1 MNEQRTNKPKVKSK
15 ESRIKNRRCREKKSI
30 FNNAPPASNSCEC
43 KIVFLKFVF
52 IIRQDVTNIFLKIK
66 SSNFGYGRNDNGN
79 KENCLEKNIF
89 FLYVTNQ

>member
-1 MNEQRTNKPKVKSK
+1 MGDERTNTSKVKSK
-15 ESRIKNRRCREKKSI
+15 ESRIKKLEKKKKKSI

-66 SSNFGYGRNDNGN
+66 SSNFGYG
-79 KENCLEKNIF
+79 
-89 FLYVTNQ
+89 